1 MSPLFLVLA
10 YATIFASTSSLVY
23 LLLPD
28 FRRRAALARLDAAE
42 GMTQGMMMCAVPPV
56 LIITFYFLDPSLVRP
71 LFTTFLGILML
82 LVVAAM
88 DAMGMWMIMNTV
100 KIDV

>member
-1 MSPLFLVLA
+1 V
-10 YATIFASTSSLVY
+10 
-23 LLLPD
+23 
-28 FRRRAALARLDAAE
+28 E
-42 GMTQGMMMCAVPPV
+42 
-56 LIITFYFLDPSLVRP
+56 P

-88 DAMGMWMIMNTV
+88 DAMGMWMILNTV